1 MRLLP
6 LLLLGLGFAVD
17 ARAQDSEPAPAPR
30 AELTHGPMLGDL
42 RPASVR
48 LWARLGGA
56 GERQLR
62 VQDEQGRLVY
72 SGTAQ
77 ARAEHD
83 FVLTWQAHNLRPLTH
98 YRYGIGPTKSSAPAL
113 EHNFTT
119 PPAAHSAAKV
129 SLAFGSCADDR
140 KYPSQPIWSAI
151 ARSGAEVMVTLGD
164 TPYVDSTDVNVQR
177 ARYRALYAVPELRAL
192 QARLP
197 FYGTWDDHDFGRND
211 TDGRLAGK
219 QGSRQGFM
227 EYHLQPSYGQGGAG
241 IYSSFR
247 HGPVEVF
254 LLDARWFAATTK
266 SPFAPALPTLLGA
279 AQWRWL
285 KRGLKRSTAS
295 FKLLA
300 TGMIWNG
307 SVRPNKTDHWG
318 TYAHERAE
326 LVRFLAAEGIDGVVL
341 VGGDIHRSRVVNHAT
356 RDVLG
361 YDLLEVITSPLANR
375 VIATANQPHPGLEW
389 DGDPTQSFALFLAD
403 STGSE
408 PSLEVRFLDHEERVL
423 YRLERSGQQLR
434 AR

>member
-1 MRLLP
+1 MSILP
-6 LLLLGLGFAVD
+6 LLLIGLGLAVG
-17 ARAQDSEPAPAPR
+17 AEGQDSVPMAATPAA
-30 AELTHGPMLGDL
+30 LTHGPMLGDL

-48 LWARLGGA
+48 LWARIDSS
-56 GERQLR
+56 GERLLL
-62 VQDEQGRLVY
+62 VQDERGRQVFR
-72 SGTAQ
+72 GTAQ
-77 ARAEHD
+77 AHAEHD
-83 FVLTWQAHNLRPLTH
+83 FVLTWLAEGLRPLTR
-98 YRYGIGPTKSSAPAL
+98 YRYGIGPVGSTAPQL
-113 EHNFTT
+113 QHSFRT
-119 PPAAHSAAKV
+119 PPAPGTAARV

-140 KYPSQPIWSAI
+140 KYPSQPIWDAI
-151 ARSGAEVMVTLGD
+151 ARSGAELMVTLGD
-164 TPYVDSTDVNVQR
+164 TPYIDTTDVTVQR
-177 ARYRALYAVPELRAL
+177 ERYRALYAVPELRAL
-192 QARLP
+192 QASLP

-211 TDGRLAGK
+211 TDGRLPGK

-227 EYHLQPSYGQGGAG
+227 EYHLQPSYGQGNAG

-266 SPFAPALPTLLGA
+266 SPFAPAQPTLLGA
-279 AQWRWL
+279 GQWRWL
-285 KRGLKRSTAS
+285 KRSLKRSTAS

-326 LVRFLAAEGIDGVVL
+326 LVRFLASEGIDGVVL

-356 RDVLG
+356 KDVLG

-389 DGDPTQSFALFLAD
+389 DGDPTQSFALFEAD
-403 STGSE
+403 TTGAA
-408 PSLEVRFLDHEERVL
+408 PSLEVRFLDHEDRVL
-423 YRLERSGQQLR
+423 YRLVRSGQQLR